1 MLPARSHCQ
10 VGPPQAAPRAD
21 SPQAARALRRCRLP
35 YDERVQVHA
44 DDDAARRVC
53 LRAHGR
59 RKLDGEVSERQ
70 GRVLRKL
77 PHSGAIYLATRCY
90 SVLYTFENAL
100 SGHECQ
106 ICFDSCEG
114 VLAVGVQDAGL
125 CGCLFLLRVSER
137 ASASVSLRNHL
148 PEKIDGLFLDRRRP
162 PARLCLGQ
170 SQSAPCQSIGIC

>member
-1 MLPARSHCQ
+1 MRIRRKLR
-10 VGPPQAAPRAD
+10 
-21 SPQAARALRRCRLP
+21 ARALRRCRLP

-77 PHSGAIYLATRCY
+77 PHSCAIYLATRCY

-106 ICFDSCEG
+106 ICFDSCEEC
-114 VLAVGVQDAGL
+114 ARCRRAR
-125 CGCLFLLRVSER
+125 CGFVRLLVS
-137 ASASVSLRNHL
+137 SAC
-148 PEKIDGLFLDRRRP
+148 
-162 PARLCLGQ
+162 A
-170 SQSAPCQSIGIC
+170 